1 MAIWG
6 AEPHAVRARGQAL
19 IPHDGAPLSRRLG
32 ALAAAASQRMDE
44 VEGVP
49 SHRWQT
55 VQVTLQE
62 EAALMADKQEF
73 LRMVRTSLGVS
84 ARRDIARD
92 DATAYFL
99 SKDEV
104 SQTADDIRTDAAERR
119 TELVDEFIH
128 RATEAGWKIHRVANF
143 EDAAEEVT
151 AVVRE
156 HDATVVMRSDHDILN
171 SVPIETAL
179 KVEGVDIEVAVRD
192 PSDDADE
199 DLERRLALRE
209 RSFDSEVGI
218 TGVDF
223 AVAETGTVAMEPQ
236 AGSSRLVSLTPEV
249 HIGVMT
255 PESIIPSLDE
265 LFALTR
271 DHHRS
276 GEHKGMIN
284 LITGPSRTADIEAN
298 LIIGVHG
305 PREVHLVIVG

>member
-1 MAIWG
+1 
-6 AEPHAVRARGQAL
+6 
-19 IPHDGAPLSRRLG
+19 
-32 ALAAAASQRMDE
+32 
-44 VEGVP
+44 
-49 SHRWQT
+49 
-55 VQVTLQE
+55 
-62 EAALMADKQEF
+62 MADKQDF

-84 ARRDIARD
+84 ERRDIARD
-92 DATAYFL
+92 DATSYFQ

-104 SQTADDIRTDAAERR
+104 SQAADDARADAEQRR
-119 TELVDEFIH
+119 SELVDGFIH
-128 RATEAGWKIHRVANF
+128 RASEAGWKIHRVANF
-143 EDAAEEVT
+143 EDVAEEVT

-156 HDATVVMRSDHDILN
+156 HGAKAVMRSDHDILN
-171 SVPIETAL
+171 EVPLESAL
-179 KVEGVDIEVAVRD
+179 KAEGVDLGIAMRD
-192 PSDDADE
+192 PGDNADE

-209 RSFDSEVGI
+209 TSFDSEVGI

-223 AVAETGTVAMEPQ
+223 AIAETGTVAMKPG

-271 DHHRS
+271 DQHLS
-276 GEHKGMIN
+276 GEHKGMVN

-298 LIIGVHG
+298 LVIGVHG

>member
-1 MAIWG
+1 
-6 AEPHAVRARGQAL
+6 
-19 IPHDGAPLSRRLG
+19 
-32 ALAAAASQRMDE
+32 
-44 VEGVP
+44 
-49 SHRWQT
+49 
-55 VQVTLQE
+55 
-62 EAALMADKQEF
+62 MADKQDF
-73 LRMVRTSLGVS
+73 LKMVRTSLGVS
-84 ARRDIARD
+84 ERRDIARD
-92 DATAYFL
+92 DSTGYFL
-99 SKDEV
+99 TKDEV
-104 SQTADDIRTDAAERR
+104 SQAADDIRADAAQRR
-119 TELVDEFIH
+119 SELVDGFVH
-128 RATEAGWKIHRVANF
+128 RATEAGWKIHRVANY

-156 HDATVVMRSDHDILN
+156 HGAKAVMRSDHDIL
-171 SVPIETAL
+171 SEVPLESAL
-179 KVEGVDIEVAVRD
+179 KAEGIELEVAMRE

-209 RSFDSEVGI
+209 TSFNSEVGI

-223 AVAETGTVAMEPQ
+223 AIAETGTVAMKPGI
-236 AGSSRLVSLTPEV
+236 GSSRLVSLTPEV

-271 DHHRS
+271 DQHLS

-298 LIIGVHG
+298 LVIGVHG

>member
-1 MAIWG
+1 MAIWR
-6 AEPHAVRARGQAL
+6 AEPDAIRARGQTL
-19 IPHDGAPLSRRLG
+19 IPHDGAALSRRLG
-32 ALAAAASQRMDE
+32 AVAAAAPQRMDE
-44 VEGVP
+44 VKGVS
-49 SHRWQT
+49 SHRGQT
-55 VQVTLQE
+55 VQSSLQE
-62 EAALMADKQEF
+62 EAALMADKQDF

-84 ARRDIARD
+84 ERRDIARD
-92 DATAYFL
+92 DATSFFL

-104 SQTADDIRTDAAERR
+104 SQAADDIRADAAERR
-119 TELVDEFIH
+119 TELIDEFIH
-128 RATEAGWKIHRVANF
+128 RATEAGWNIHRVANF

-156 HDATVVMRSDHDILN
+156 HGATAVMRSDHDILN
-171 SVPIETAL
+171 SVPLESAL
-179 KVEGVDIEVAVRD
+179 KAEGVDLEIAVRE

-199 DLERRLALRE
+199 DLERRLSLRE
-209 RSFDSEVGI
+209 KSFDSEVGI

-223 AVAETGTVAMEPQ
+223 AVAETGTVAMEPR

-255 PESIIPSLDE
+255 PEAIIPSLDE

-271 DHHRS
+271 DHHLS